1 MKKVILGIILMAA
14 LLSPTQARAD
24 VCPTFDLNNLFFE
37 EYFPNN
43 RWSSAGTTRTI
54 TWTTA
59 ATTFPVLN
67 KPVTA
72 KFSTNEEQWLQETFN
87 SQDEILDSVIFKKV
101 STADADITVGY
112 GEVDEGAL
120 AWWNAWWDTSTQ
132 IRYKATIRVSTK
144 YNYLFLNRLYF
155 VQTMQHELRNVLG
168 MGDIRASSK
177 IDSIQEDPY
186 RPRTS
191 TVVLDDDFVMLRQHY
206 GESTCLSNSPMTKYK
221 AQLQVEAEARAKA
234 EAEALQAKAAREA
247 QILAEAT
254 AEYEA
259 AVAAVA
265 EALLALEESEAALK
279 QSEG

>member
-72 KFSTNEEQWLQETFN
+72 KFSTTEEQWLQEAFN

-120 AWWNAWWDTSTQ
+120 AWWNAWWTADQ

-144 YNYLFLNRLYF
+144 YNYLFLNKVSF
-155 VQTMQHELRNVLG
+155 IVTMQHELRNVLG
-168 MGDIRASSK
+168 VGDIKASSK

-186 RPRTS
+186 RQRNN

-221 AQLQVEAEARAKA
+221 AQLQVEAQAQEKARA
-234 EAEALQAKAAREA
+234 EAEAK
-247 QILAEAT
+247 ILADAA

-259 AVAAVA
+259 ALAAVA